1 MESNERYG
9 VTCIVDNKE
18 PVIKA
23 AIEKTA
29 REELLQVL
37 ERAIFSGARI
47 AIKVTREEY
56 PYSEC
61 DEKYAERCTVAHY
74 IGTDLQRV
82 IYRADLAAVKEMPIL
97 VDIKPYRKS
106 TGRNHRKKD
115 RARARLARAQRRKLL
130 ERLKHE

>member
-61 DEKYAERCTVAHY
+61 DEEYAERCTVAHY

-82 IYRADLAAVKEMPIL
+82 IYRADLAAVK
-97 VDIKPYRKS
+97 PYRKS

-115 RARARLARAQRRKLL
+115 KARARLARARRRKLL

>member
-37 ERAIFSGARI
+37 ERAIFSGG
-47 AIKVTREEY
+47 KN
-56 PYSEC
+56 S
-61 DEKYAERCTVAHY
+61 
-74 IGTDLQRV
+74 
-82 IYRADLAAVKEMPIL
+82 
-97 VDIKPYRKS
+97 
-106 TGRNHRKKD
+106 N
-115 RARARLARAQRRKLL
+115 
-130 ERLKHE
+130 

>member
-61 DEKYAERCTVAHY
+61 DEEYAERCTVAHY
-74 IGTDLQRV
+74 IGTDL
-82 IYRADLAAVKEMPIL
+82 
-97 VDIKPYRKS
+97 
-106 TGRNHRKKD
+106 
-115 RARARLARAQRRKLL
+115 
-130 ERLKHE
+130 

>member
-61 DEKYAERCTVAHY
+61 DEEYAERCTVAHY

-82 IYRADLAAVKEMPIL
+82 IYRADLAAVR
-97 VDIKPYRKS
+97 DAA
-106 TGRNHRKKD
+106 TGRYKTVPEEHRKKS
-115 RARARLARAQRRKLL
+115 QK
-130 ERLKHE
+130 ERQSKGTPGKSATPQTVREVKA